1 MISDKMQEALNL
13 QINEEFESAFT
24 YLALSAY
31 FESEELRGCAFWM
44 RVQYEEELMHGSK
57 IYDYIHD
64 RDGQVSLST
73 VAAPECDPR
82 SPLAAFEL
90 ALAGEQALTAKIYT
104 LVDLCHEVRDH
115 GTHTFLQWFVTEQ
128 VEEEDIIRDIV
139 KDLKRIGDSNDG
151 LFMLDRE
158 LKQRQPQSNAAMP
171 E

>member
-1 MISDKMQEALNL
+1 MISGKMQKALNH
-13 QINEEFESAFT
+13 QINQEFQSAFT

-31 FESEELRGCAFWM
+31 FESEELRGCAYWM
-44 RVQYEEELMHGSK
+44 RIQYEEELMHAAK

-64 RDGQVSLST
+64 RDGEVSLST
-73 VAAPECDPR
+73 VPAPECDPG

-90 ALAGEQALTAKIYT
+90 ALDGEQALTGQIYD
-104 LVDLCHEVRDH
+104 LVDLSHDERDH

-128 VEEEDIIRDIV
+128 VEEEDVIRDIV

-158 LKQRQPQSNAAMP
+158 LKQRQPQSTAAP
-171 E
+171 AE